1 MDVYEVLFQRCL
13 EHKVIL
19 NGKKVP
25 LWEVSKEDIENNN
38 VDFNLQWESLQD
50 LAISLYEFK
59 KEQLKSK
66 ELIKLPIEEILV
78 GIAFLKSKKT
88 GYLITED
95 IDDVCINY
103 LSDIIT
109 ARINCISKYYYL
121 IKKPLNTNIFDEVI
135 LKFPQKRNI
144 RTNNIENLKEIV
156 FKLRDLQFDTDLPTE

>member
-13 EHKVIL
+13 EHRVIVDD
-19 NGKKVP
+19 KKVP
-25 LWEVSKEDIENNN
+25 LWTISKEDIEEGR

-59 KEQLKSK
+59 REQLKSK

-78 GIAFLKSKKT
+78 GIAFLKSKAS
-88 GYLITED
+88 GYLIT
-95 IDDVCINY
+95 DDLSNIYTCINY

-109 ARINCISKYYYL
+109 ARINCISKYHYL

-135 LKFPQKRNI
+135 LKFPQKKDI
-144 RTNNIENLKEIV
+144 RTNNIEDLKAIV
-156 FKLRDLQFDTDLPTE
+156 FKLRNLEFDI

>member
-13 EHKVIL
+13 EHRVIVD
-19 NGKKVP
+19 GKETP
-25 LWEVSKEDIENNN
+25 LWTISKEDIEKER

-59 KEQLKSK
+59 REQLKSK

-78 GIAFLKSKKT
+78 GIAFLKPKES
-88 GYLITED
+88 GYLIT
-95 IDDVCINY
+95 DDTSNICINY

-135 LKFPQKRNI
+135 LKFPQKKNI
-144 RTNNIENLKEIV
+144 RTNNIEDIKEIV
-156 FKLRDLQFDTDLPTE
+156 FKLKNLQFDI